1 MPEEKTEMSSQP
13 ACPLSHSTSWKLTGA
28 NTRQLVS
35 MFLKDYTNHNFLFKK
50 NQKVKILLGLTVF
63 LVPRINFHFIKEKK
77 IHMTTEKN
85 LSIYPQ
91 DGSDLIPK

>member
-35 MFLKDYTNHNFLFKK
+35 MFLKDYTNHNFCLKK
-50 NQKVKILLGLTVF
+50 SESKNPIRTDSLLCA
-63 LVPRINFHFIKEKK
+63 
-77 IHMTTEKN
+77 
-85 LSIYPQ
+85 
-91 DGSDLIPK
+91 